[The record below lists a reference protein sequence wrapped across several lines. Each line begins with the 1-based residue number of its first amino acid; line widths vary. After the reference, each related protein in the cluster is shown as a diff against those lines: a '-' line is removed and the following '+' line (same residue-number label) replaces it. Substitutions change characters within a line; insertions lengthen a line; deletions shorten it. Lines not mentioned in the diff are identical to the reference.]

1 MITWKLETVPI
12 KTLKEFEK
20 NPRNIKKEQ
29 QQHLTV
35 LIEKFGLIDKPII
48 NTDYMIIGGHQRV
61 KILKKMKVKEVECWI
76 PSETLTQEDIEHL
89 CIGLNLN
96 QGQFDYDILADQW
109 EPLDLLKY
117 GFTEQQLIGS
127 FEKEEGE
134 EKEDKKAKKQTE
146 CPSCGCVF

>member
-12 KTLKEFEK
+12 KNLKEFEK

-29 QQHLTV
+29 QQHLTT

-61 KILKKMKVKEVECWI
+61 RILKKMKVKEIECWI
-76 PSETLTQEDIEHL
+76 PSETLMQEDIEHL
-89 CIGLNLN
+89 CIGLNR
-96 QGQFDYDILADQW
+96 GGSWDW
-109 EPLDLLKY
+109 EIMANEWDALDLLKY
-117 GFTEQQLIGS
+117 GFTENELLGH
-127 FEKEEGE
+127 FEKEEGS

-146 CPSCGCVF
+146 CPACGCVF